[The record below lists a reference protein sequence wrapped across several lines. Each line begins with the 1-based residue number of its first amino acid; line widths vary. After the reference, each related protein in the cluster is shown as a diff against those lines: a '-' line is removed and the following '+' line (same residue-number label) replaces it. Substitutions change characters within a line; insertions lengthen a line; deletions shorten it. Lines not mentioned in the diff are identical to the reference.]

1 MKYGL
6 EERFVK
12 FSAVVMDFAE
22 GIPRSFSND
31 YLAKQII
38 RSAGSATLNFGEVL
52 GAGTQKDYINKC
64 NIVFKEL
71 KETELNLRIMV
82 LRGINSQDTEEIL
95 EETHSPLKDY
105 ENYYFQKEK
114 RINPLDLNLDLNLNL

>member
-12 FSAVVMDFAE
+12 YSAGVMDFAE
-22 GIPRSFSND
+22 GILRSFSND

-71 KETELNLRIMV
+71 KETELNLRITL
-82 LRGINSQDTEEIL
+82 LRGINSTETEEIL
-95 EETHSPLKDY
+95 EETIALLKIIRTIITKKK
-105 ENYYFQKEK
+105 KEP
-114 RINPLDLNLDLNLNL
+114 NP

>member
-95 EETHSPLKDY
+95 EETIALLKIMRTIISKKKN
-105 ENYYFQKEK
+105 EST
-114 RINPLDLNLDLNLNL
+114 P